1 MMILIN
7 LLLFVAL
14 SAALQVSLTTSTIS
28 VSFVYNSSSVQF
40 ASIAPADNSVQ
51 FLSPRIVVATPLW
64 SATLIQGNAPN
75 QQRIAV
81 NSSQVS
87 RWSVALSQ
95 PSASSLVFTFT
106 DASCCAFS
114 VLVNSNASAIQL
126 SASWKA
132 LRAGLSLFDF
142 TFALPLGGDN
152 SDALLTPRGFGQVL
166 EHAFAAPAQ
175 PLYTYPSTEGT
186 MQVFALLKQA
196 AQSLYVATHDPVG
209 AAKYFRFG
217 YSLSRDLQCALWNRE
232 CAASWSVT
240 TPATDLGAQWTMN
253 FPLVLDVFK
262 GSSWFDA
269 GEIYRRWATQEALW
283 NQGRVRRP
291 SLFDKTDLCF
301 NSGWSMYDVLNVTQ
315 GTSATVLQ
323 DALDARTLFPNASL
337 LLHWYVWYDSV
348 PNFDMGYPDAFD
360 SPRPNFAST
369 VATLRAKYKIETMPY
384 INGRSYDI
392 TIASYAQH
400 KDDMVQTLN
409 DNGTLRVDAVNY
421 GNNVPLASSCAALPW
436 WNNATIPG
444 VVESLAQLGVAAVYV
459 DQIAAASPANCYS
472 ASHGHPVGGGESWV
486 LGNRKLLRNS
496 SKYAAICTENSAE
509 PYIGAADAYL
519 TVASF
524 VSLPSVDAR
533 LVPLFQSVYSNVTT
547 VGRIYDSVD
556 FSNQDHACAKTAQTL
571 VFGSVLGWF
580 SWNGV
585 LGVGANLSD
594 ARIAVQCINRFAQ
607 MRSQLRPF
615 FNNGR
620 MLRDVPVVNAK
631 TLPIIVTLFGVYP
644 AVQTAAWS
652 LQDKTIAVILTNSV
666 GKDLTAVVTL
676 ASAQYGLDPSQT
688 HTAVLRYRD
697 GSSRAMGSFTSNVR
711 RSVSTTLLR
720 SGFSDEC
727 GSNRGSVIDE

>member
-1 MMILIN
+1 MIFP
-7 LLLFVAL
+7 LLLVSFG
-14 SAALQVSLTTSTIS
+14 AALQVSLNTSTIAL
-28 VSFVYNSSSVQF
+28 SFAYNSSTVQL
-40 ASIAPADNSVQ
+40 ASLSSADNSVQ
-51 FLSPRIVVATPLW
+51 FLASRDLATPLW
-64 SATLIQGNAPN
+64 SVTMIQGSAPS
-75 QQRIAV
+75 QRRIVA
-81 NSSQVS
+81 NSSDAS
-87 RWSVALSQ
+87 RWSVALS
-95 PSASSLVFTFT
+95 SASATGVVFTFT
-106 DASCCAFS
+106 DASCCVIS
-114 VLVNSNASAIQL
+114 VFANVNASAIHV

-132 LRAGLSLFDF
+132 LRAGLALFDL
-142 TFALPLGGDN
+142 TLALPLGGDN
-152 SDALLTPRGFGQVL
+152 SDVLLTPRGFGQVL

-175 PLYTYPSTEGT
+175 PLYTYPSTEAT
-186 MQVFALLKQA
+186 MQVFALLKPA
-196 AQSLYVATHDPVG
+196 GQSLYLATHDPTG
-209 AAKYFRFG
+209 ASKYFRFG
-217 YSLSRDLQCALWNRE
+217 YSLSRDLQCALLNRE
-232 CAASWSVT
+232 CAASWSMT

-253 FPLVLDVFK
+253 FPLVLDVFQ

-269 GEIYRRWATQEALW
+269 GEIYRRWATREALW

-301 NSGWSMYDVLNVTQ
+301 NSGWSMYDVLNTTQ
-315 GTSATVLQ
+315 GTSTTVLE

-337 LLHWYVWYDSV
+337 LLHWYVWYNSV

-369 VATLRAKYKIETMPY
+369 VATLRAKFGIETMPY

-472 ASHGHPVGGGESWV
+472 ATHGHPVGGGQSWV

-509 PYIGAADAYL
+509 PYVGVADAYL

-533 LVPLFQSVYSNVTT
+533 LVPLFQSVYANITT
-547 VGRIYDSVD
+547 VGRIYDPVD

-594 ARIAVQCINRFAQ
+594 ASTAVQCINRFAQ
-607 MRSQLRPF
+607 MRATLRRF

-620 MLRDVPVVNAK
+620 MLRDVPVANAK
-631 TLPIIVTLFGVYP
+631 ALPIIVTLFGVYP

-652 LQDKTIAVILTNSV
+652 LPQDNAIAVVVTNSV
-666 GKDLTAVVTL
+666 ANDLIAVVPL
-676 ASAQYGLDPSQT
+676 ASAQYGLDPTQT

-697 GSSRAMGSFTSNVR
+697 GSSRALGSFTASVTLNVA
-711 RSVSTTLLR
+711 VPQH
-720 SGFSDEC
+720 DA
-727 GSNRGSVIDE
+727 VAIVVQ